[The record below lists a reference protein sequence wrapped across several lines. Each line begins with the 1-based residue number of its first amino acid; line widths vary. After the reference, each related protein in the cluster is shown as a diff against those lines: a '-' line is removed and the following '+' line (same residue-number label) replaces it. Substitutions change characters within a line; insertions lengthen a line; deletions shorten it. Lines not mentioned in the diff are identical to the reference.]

1 MTCPIMIK
9 KIQKKLASQKLDAL
23 LVSAP
28 GNVQYLSHFTGSN
41 KTLFITKNK
50 CYLLTDSRYHVR
62 AKKEIPKSLKIE
74 IIEIKNKET
83 TFQKITKRTDIIG
96 FEAKDVTVSRLKSY
110 KKLLKGKKLQAT
122 ENIVENIRITKQE
135 FEIKRIK
142 KSCEILG
149 KVFRNLK
156 KEIRPGIREQDLAW
170 KVRELAYR
178 EGAEDIAFEPI
189 IAFGKNSALPH
200 HKSDDTR
207 LKNNDLILI
216 DIGVKY
222 QGYCSDMT
230 RVILPKNPSEKI
242 MKMYQAC
249 LEAKEA
255 SAQAIEPGIK
265 AEKIDSIARKI
276 LKKYG
281 FDRYFTH
288 SLGHGVGINVHE
300 KPNLSPVS
308 KDVLRENSVFTIE
321 PGIYIENLGGIR
333 LEDTYVLKNGRAVS
347 LS

>member
-1 MTCPIMIK
+1 
-9 KIQKKLASQKLDAL
+9 
-23 LVSAP
+23 
-28 GNVQYLSHFTGSN
+28 
-41 KTLFITKNK
+41 
-50 CYLLTDSRYHVR
+50 
-62 AKKEIPKSLKIE
+62 
-74 IIEIKNKET
+74 
-83 TFQKITKRTDIIG
+83 
-96 FEAKDVTVSRLKSY
+96 
-110 KKLLKGKKLQAT
+110 
-122 ENIVENIRITKQE
+122 
-135 FEIKRIK
+135 
-142 KSCEILG
+142 
-149 KVFRNLK
+149 
-156 KEIRPGIREQDLAW
+156 
-170 KVRELAYR
+170 
-178 EGAEDIAFEPI
+178 
-189 IAFGKNSALPH
+189 
-200 HKSDDTR
+200 
-207 LKNNDLILI
+207 
-216 DIGVKY
+216 
-222 QGYCSDMT
+222 MT

-333 LEDTYVLKNGRAVS
+333 LEDTYILKNGRVVS
-347 LS
+347 LTNYS